1 MGPNRRAQ
9 DRERAAAEA
18 AAKTKRA
25 EAERKAVADGRR
37 PSIRRG
43 LRAAS
48 VIGAALA
55 VLIGIG
61 GGQALALAGCD
72 AVNAGGFNGFFAA
85 SSITIGGFT
94 VGDKLTFTL
103 VAGGADWRLE
113 NGSGGTVAGPTG
125 FSGIQSYTVTSVGND
140 TTLTQR
146 TTIFVPV
153 QAMTVTAT
161 CVAAVSGGSHKL
173 Q

>member
-1 MGPNRRAQ
+1 MGPNRQAQ
-9 DRERAAAEA
+9 ERE
-18 AAKTKRA
+18 
-25 EAERKAVADGRR
+25 
-37 PSIRRG
+37 
-43 LRAAS
+43 RAAS

-55 VLIGIG
+55 ALIGIG
-61 GGQALALAGCD
+61 GGQALASAGCD
-72 AVNAGGFNGFFAA
+72 AVNSGGFNGFFAA
-85 SSITIGGFT
+85 SGITIGGFA

-103 VAGGADWRLE
+103 VANGADWGLE

-153 QAMTVTAT
+153 QAMTVTAA

>member
-9 DRERAAAEA
+9 ERERAAALA
-18 AAKTKRA
+18 AEGAKRA

-37 PSIRRG
+37 PSIRR

-85 SSITIGGFT
+85 SSITIGGFR

>member
-9 DRERAAAEA
+9 EHERATVLAAEGA
-18 AAKTKRA
+18 RRA

-37 PSIRRG
+37 PSIRR

-85 SSITIGGFT
+85 SSITIGGLT

-113 NGSGGTVAGPTG
+113 NGSGGTVSGPTG
-125 FSGIQSYTVTSVGND
+125 FSGVQSYRRWERYDAHTKDNYFLFPFKRRLSRPPAWPPCRGD
-140 TTLTQR
+140 HIR
-146 TTIFVPV
+146 
-153 QAMTVTAT
+153 
-161 CVAAVSGGSHKL
+161 L